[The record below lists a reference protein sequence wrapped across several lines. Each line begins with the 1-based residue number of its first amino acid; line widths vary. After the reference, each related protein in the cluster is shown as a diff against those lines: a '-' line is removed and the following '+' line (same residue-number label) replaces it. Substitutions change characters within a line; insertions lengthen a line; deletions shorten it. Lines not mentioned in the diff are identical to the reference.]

1 MSSPDLL
8 QRFLR
13 LTEIARDLT
22 STINID
28 VLLARIVAVAAEIS
42 QAEEG
47 SILLYDETCQQL
59 FFQTA
64 TNIAQQPQMQGMP
77 VPVEGSLAGWVF
89 SHRQAVNVS
98 DARNDPRHFE
108 GIDQAIQFSTDSLVG
123 FPLIAKDK
131 VIGVLEVINKQEG
144 DFDRDDMQLLT
155 ALAAQAAVAIENA
168 RLFHQSDLIAEMVHE
183 LRTPLASLSAA
194 AYLLE
199 HSQISA
205 AQRSDLAKIIYGETQ
220 RLNEMST
227 AFLDLA
233 RLESGR
239 AIFNLEFFDIPPLL
253 KESLDVM
260 QSRAQE
266 SQVKLSIGP
275 HPILPPIQADR
286 SKLKQVLLNL
296 MSNAIKY
303 NRPGGSV
310 NLSANTTD
318 QELSIAV
325 SDTGVG
331 ISPES
336 MPHLFEKFYRVKCD
350 ESTISGTGL
359 GLSICQRIILSHH
372 GRIEVTSEPDKGSTF
387 TIYLPIQ
394 Q

>member
-1 MSSPDLL
+1 VSSPDLL

-28 VLLARIVAVAAEIS
+28 VLLSHIVAVAAEIS
-42 QAEEG
+42 QAEEA

-64 TNIAQQPQMQGMP
+64 TNISQQPQMQGMP

-98 DARNDPRHFE
+98 DARNDSRHFE
-108 GIDQAIQFSTDSLVG
+108 GIDQAIQFSTGSLVG

-131 VIGVLEVINKQEG
+131 VIGVLEVINKREG
-144 DFDRDDMQLLT
+144 DFNRDDMQLLT

-194 AYLLE
+194 AYLLQ

-205 AQRSDLAKIIYGETQ
+205 TQRSDLAKIIYGETQ
-220 RLNEMST
+220 RLNEMSS

-253 KESLDVM
+253 KESLDIM

-266 SQVKLSIGP
+266 SQVKLMIGP

-286 SKLKQVLLNL
+286 VKLKQVLLNL
-296 MSNAIKY
+296 LSNAIKY

-310 NLSANTTD
+310 NLIATVTD
-318 QELSIAV
+318 QEIAIAV

-387 TIYLPIQ
+387 TVYLPVKQ
-394 Q
+394 